1 MDLDDCFVKY
11 CTIHGI
17 PVDYAVDWI
26 FE

>member
-17 PVDYAVDWI
+17 SIEYGLDWV
-26 FE
+26 F